1 MAEKTVVTNMNGV
14 DPEAFRPGWR
24 LYAAFASLAV
34 VNLAT
39 SLDNASISTALPVS
53 IPTYLFVASKH
64 YANCKVGHNE
74 RPQWHGGGSVLG
86 RHFLPPRLHSL
97 PAQFR

>member
-39 SLDNASISTALPVS
+39 SLDNASISTALPVR
-53 IPTYLFVASKH
+53 IPT
-64 YANCKVGHNE
+64 
-74 RPQWHGGGSVLG
+74 
-86 RHFLPPRLHSL
+86 
-97 PAQFR
+97 